1 MERIAVGV
9 DGSQAADRAL
19 RWAVREAELHG
30 AAIDLVH
37 AYVIHP
43 YASLFGNT
51 DRNLAE
57 ARLDEVIERN
67 RALLDRVTWSS
78 TLVDATGT
86 AVAALVDAAED
97 ADLVVVGSRGAGGFA
112 RLTLGSTAYRTAAHA
127 PAPVAVI
134 AGDDT
139 DTDTAGD
146 RSIVVGIDD
155 APVSRR
161 ALRWALEE
169 AGCRATSVT
178 VVHSYLLP
186 IDMAPAAALDQGRFE
201 RACAQARDA
210 AAGLIDRVVG
220 AARIPPGVEVSRIVD
235 AGPPA
240 GTLLDYA
247 EGRLLVVGTRGQ
259 GGLSHTVFGSVSQQ
273 VLHHAD
279 HPVVVVP

>member
-9 DGSQAADRAL
+9 DGSRAADRAL
-19 RWAVREAELHG
+19 HWAVREAELHE
-30 AAIDLVH
+30 ASIDLVH
-37 AYVIHP
+37 AYVMHP
-43 YASLFGNT
+43 YASLFGDT

-57 ARLDEVIERN
+57 ARLDKVIERN

-78 TLVDATGT
+78 TMVDT
-86 AVAALVDAAED
+86 AGAAAAALVDAAKD

-139 DTDTAGD
+139 GADGD

-169 AGCRATSVT
+169 AACRSTSVT
-178 VVHSYLLP
+178 VVHGYLLP

-210 AAGLIDRVVG
+210 AADLIDRVVG
-220 AARIPPGVEVSRIVD
+220 AARIPPGVEVSKVVD
-235 AGPPA
+235 AGTPA
-240 GTLLDYA
+240 GTLLDHA
-247 EGRLLVVGTRGQ
+247 ENRLLVVGTRGQ
-259 GGLSHTVFGSVSQQ
+259 GAFSRAVFGSVSQQ
-273 VLHHAD
+273 VVHHAD